1 MKTVTRHHV
10 FAVKTVTRRHFL
22 AATAAGATGLL
33 SAPTRG
39 TAQGKEIVMLGIWPF
54 TGPFADVGP
63 LLDRGMRLAI
73 EEWGNKVI
81 GRPIKYI
88 TRDDETKASSAT
100 RRMEEAI
107 DSEGVK
113 VVIGPW
119 SSGVALA
126 CTEVAK
132 RRKVFY
138 YFSGGTEEI
147 AGKRCHRYGF
157 NWAASPY
164 TAMHVVVDNYMKLN
178 PGHKKWYLFVS
189 DYAFGW
195 SVEKYTREAGQRLG
209 IEFVGADRMPLG
221 TREYSGFVSKA
232 AAAKP
237 DVLCLLNAGQD
248 VIVSIREAHNFG
260 LAPKVAIVN
269 SWGVGTEDFLQLD
282 AKTRENM
289 WVGTNAYYGVNTPVA
304 KRMAEMYQAKHNAP
318 PGYAPCAAYGMTRLT
333 LRAIEKANSAEPA
346 DIVRALEGWD
356 TQDWPGRVWVNPK
369 THQTVRDYFLLRC
382 KKPDQMKHQFDFA
395 DIVAVSNQP
404 LMPDSMNECKDIGQV

>member
-1 MKTVTRHHV
+1 MKT
-10 FAVKTVTRRHFL
+10 ATRRHFL
-22 AATAAGATGLL
+22 TTTGALAATGLL
-33 SAPTRG
+33 SFPARG

-73 EEWGNKVI
+73 DEWGSKVI

-195 SVEKYTREAGQRLG
+195 SVEKYTREAGGRLG
-209 IEFVGADRMPLG
+209 LEFVGADRMPLG

-260 LAPKVAIVN
+260 LAPKVAIIN

-289 WVGTNAYYGVNTPVA
+289 WVGTNAYYGANTPVA
-304 KRMAEMYQAKHNAP
+304 KRMAEMYQAKYNAP

-346 DIVRALEGWD
+346 DIVRALEGWE

-382 KKPDQMKHQFDFA
+382 KKPDQMKNQFDFA

-404 LMPDSMNECKDIGQV
+404 LMPDSLNECKDIGSL